1 MKPLSSLAC
10 TKRIATPAGFA
21 QTTNPPFPFPLVNF
35 YNLSLQ
41 ADDGSRRGDQTRI
54 GESRFPN
61 KFFRYLL
68 SALLPLAT
76 TLMTHAGE
84 VSKPIPESPNNHSF
98 LDPVE
103 DFVRDSILSPKTPFE
118 LVPGKDPNGWG
129 FVLEPY
135 GWALGLNGDLGVKG
149 FPASHIDFSSR
160 TILQHLDWGI
170 FLRGEI
176 RKGRWGV
183 LADGYYAALSA
194 SASPSNR
201 IYDNVNLDLQ
211 QSIVSLALAYRII
224 DDRRGFLDLYAGV
237 RYNYLGLQVDAS
249 FNDSRINGI
258 GINASNAITSRVDA
272 RLDSALAAAFARA
285 ELAAA
290 NAAGSVAANVTGSVR
305 PRDIEKLILRDRD
318 LRELVRDDVIVR
330 SLAGGDVQKALASY
344 IRASAAAKASRARG
358 MVNPALEAA
367 AASEKKK
374 LGKAI
379 ANKIE
384 DDTPTYAAGDQY
396 WFDPIIGLRGQVNF
410 TRWLYL
416 AAQGDV
422 GGFGAGSQIAWNV
435 QASIGF
441 NFTRNIFAEL
451 GYRYMYVDY
460 ENNGFVYDMNS
471 YGLYSSVGF
480 KF

>member
-10 TKRIATPAGFA
+10 TKRIATPTRFA
-21 QTTNPPFPFPLVNF
+21 QTTNPPFSFYLVKFP
-35 YNLSLQ
+35 NLSLP
-41 ADDGSRRGDQTRI
+41 ADHRVRRENQIPIAGA
-54 GESRFPN
+54 GFPS

-76 TLMTHAGE
+76 ALVTYAGE
-84 VSKPIPESPNNHSF
+84 VSKPVPESPNKHSF

-103 DFVRDSILSPKTPFE
+103 DFVRDSILMPKTPFE

-135 GWALGLNGDLGVKG
+135 AWALGLNGDLGVKG
-149 FPASHIDFSSR
+149 FPAAHIDFSSR

-194 SASPSNR
+194 SANLDNR

-237 RYNYLGLQVDAS
+237 RYNFIGAQVDAS
-249 FNDSRINGI
+249 LNESRINDI
-258 GINASNAITSRVDA
+258 GTNAANAIGNRIDA
-272 RLDSALAAAFARA
+272 RLESALAAITARV
-285 ELAAA
+285 EQTAAA
-290 NAAGSVAANVTGSVR
+290 DAAALSNAALGSTR

-318 LRELVRDDVIVR
+318 LRRLVRDDVIVR
-330 SLAGGDVQKALASY
+330 SLTGGDVRKTLASY
-344 IRASAAAKASRARG
+344 TRASAAAKASRARG
-358 MVNPALEAA
+358 VVDPSLEAA
-367 AASEKKK
+367 AAAERKK

-379 ANKIE
+379 AKRIE
-384 DDTPTYAAGDQY
+384 DVTPTYDAGNQY

-422 GGFGAGSQIAWNV
+422 GGFGAGSQIAWNA
-435 QASIGF
+435 QAAFGV

-460 ENNGFVYDMNS
+460 ENNGFLYDMNS
-471 YGLYSSVGF
+471 FGLFSSFGV
-480 KF
+480 KW